1 MNFARLSG
9 RCRHFPLKAAEA
21 ESANAAAKLARET
34 EVVAKIINQF
44 TEMAAPLL
52 QAKESSYKDEKDR

>member
-21 ESANAAAKLARET
+21 ESAKAAAQLARET
-34 EVVAKIINQF
+34 QVRAKIINKF
-44 TEMAAPLL
+44 TEMTAPLL
-52 QAKESSYKDEKDR
+52 QAKISTYKDEKNR